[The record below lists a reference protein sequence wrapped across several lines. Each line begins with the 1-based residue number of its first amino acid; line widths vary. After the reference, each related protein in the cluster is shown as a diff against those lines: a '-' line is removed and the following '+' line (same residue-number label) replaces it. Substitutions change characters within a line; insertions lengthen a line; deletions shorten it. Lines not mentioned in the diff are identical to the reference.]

1 MGCEFD
7 VNLTSHSIFCR
18 DICTKVWVVPVAA
31 KYLLQIC
38 DVDNRISFAIIAGS
52 MNQALWCSQLIHPT
66 DLLQYGWWRECSLS
80 YWQWIWDVQ
89 SRICGRRCTKSY
101 LSLYCGSASSSGN
114 FIIITIIK
122 HVVASYIERLY
133 VHSVMLIQEY
143 LPAKKGSTEMKE
155 EKETTEQN
163 VNALLVGIEPGP
175 KDVNMRKVTIESVWM
190 LKWFKVGFE
199 LWSTEVERSNH
210 WAVWRP

>member
-1 MGCEFD
+1 M
-7 VNLTSHSIFCR
+7 
-18 DICTKVWVVPVAA
+18 
-31 KYLLQIC
+31 
-38 DVDNRISFAIIAGS
+38 
-52 MNQALWCSQLIHPT
+52 
-66 DLLQYGWWRECSLS
+66 
-80 YWQWIWDVQ
+80 Q
-89 SRICGRRCTKSY
+89 SRICRRRCTKSY

-175 KDVNMRKVTIESVWM
+175 KDVNMREVTIESV
-190 LKWFKVGFE
+190 
-199 LWSTEVERSNH
+199 
-210 WAVWRP
+210 